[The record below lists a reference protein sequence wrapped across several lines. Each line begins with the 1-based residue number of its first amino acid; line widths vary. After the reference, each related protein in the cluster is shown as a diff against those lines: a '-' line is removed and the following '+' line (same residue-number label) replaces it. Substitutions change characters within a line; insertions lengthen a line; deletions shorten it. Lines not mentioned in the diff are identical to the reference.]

1 MSETDGTSEAVAGAT
16 PATLGESGRGSI
28 SEMGG
33 TSEAVAGAA
42 PATLG
47 ECGGHRGPR

>member
-1 MSETDGTSEAVAGAT
+1 MSETDGTSEAVAGVA

-28 SEMGG
+28 NHAGG
-33 TSEAVAGAA
+33 TSEAVAGVA

-47 ECGGHRGPR
+47 ECGGHLGPR